1 MKKKNFASRSANG
14 SPKPRA
20 DSLHEAPPPNQRAPV
35 KHAAI
40 AANVCAASLIA
51 LIFLGLAWELWL
63 APLRPGGSLLALKI
77 LPLLVPL
84 FGVLRGRAYTYQWSS
99 MLILAYLAEG
109 AVRVWSE
116 RGLSAQL
123 ALAEALLALIFFA
136 AAVAYVRAQP
146 RVQRAA

>member
-1 MKKKNFASRSANG
+1 MSRGTA
-14 SPKPRA
+14 
-20 DSLHEAPPPNQRAPV
+20 
-35 KHAAI
+35 

-77 LPLLVPL
+77 LPLLLPL
-84 FGVLRGRAYTYQWSS
+84 FGILRGRAYTFQWSS

-109 AVRVWSE
+109 AVRAWSD

-123 ALAEALLALIFFA
+123 ALAEALLSLVFFCA
-136 AAVAYVRAQP
+136 AIVYVRTLP
-146 RVQRAA
+146 RLPKSA